1 MSCNGINRST
11 MKETKRN
18 KSKLA
23 KATSIKG
30 RNNCRITIKSNGQV
44 GETWGAN
51 AVAYLL
57 FGLVVAICMGYVYS
71 VHSKLLHENEL
82 WFSQISVSFT
92 ECQMQVCIYAMA
104 LFNLSAFAEG
114 INLVYIIGK
123 CTINNFVHV
132 WIIFAGPGTRDLFPH
147 RGWVVLFLLQAAG
160 SCTNSKSR
168 YMCLVSCPC
177 REGVWRVL

>member
-1 MSCNGINRST
+1 MYHHSLILLILFYACARFTSSQRIKLRMSCNGINRST

-57 FGLVVAICMGYVYS
+57 FGLVVAIGMGYVYS

-92 ECQMQVCIYAMA
+92 ECECK
-104 LFNLSAFAEG
+104 F
-114 INLVYIIGK
+114 VY
-123 CTINNFVHV
+123 TQWHFS
-132 WIIFAGPGTRDLFPH
+132 T
-147 RGWVVLFLLQAAG
+147 
-160 SCTNSKSR
+160 
-168 YMCLVSCPC
+168 
-177 REGVWRVL
+177 

>member
-1 MSCNGINRST
+1 

-18 KSKLA
+18 KSKLG
-23 KATSIKG
+23 KATLLKG
-30 RNNCRITIKSNGQV
+30 RNSCRITIKSNGQV

-92 ECQMQVCIYAMA
+92 ECECKFVRNGTFQPKRICGGNKFGIY
-104 LFNLSAFAEG
+104 
-114 INLVYIIGK
+114 IGK
-123 CTINNFVHV
+123 CTINSFVHV

-168 YMCLVSCPC
+168 YVCLVSCPC